1 MVRYGLRTAVGR
13 NDSAQGGAPDDL
25 SALDRSRILNGFL
38 PPMPPQTIAQGLA
51 PQWTGHE
58 RRAFA
63 VAFAAEGGLAAR
75 TEEFPEHPGRPPET
89 GLGGGYRSR
98 LRIVLRL
105 EDSMPATNRLPS
117 ELRRMGE
124 DQGALGY
131 GTGSFEALLRSSCLG
146 IAVRFLNV
154 V

>member
-1 MVRYGLRTAVGR
+1 MVRYGRHKAVGR
-13 NDSAQGGAPDDL
+13 NDSAPGGAPDDL

-38 PPMPPQTIAQGLA
+38 PPMPPQTIPQGL
-51 PQWTGHE
+51 PPPWTGRE

-75 TEEFPEHPGRPPET
+75 TEEFPEHPGRPTGT

-98 LRIVLRL
+98 LRIVNRASLRGL
-105 EDSMPATNRLPS
+105 HAATNRLRS

-131 GTGSFEALLRSSCLG
+131 GTGSFEAL
-146 IAVRFLNV
+146 
-154 V
+154 